1 MGKGTPMTTLTF
13 DSTAPPRMD
22 QRLDLAALRAN
33 KSRLRYGPSRHAIL
47 ETLSY
52 SHGPPITFTQ
62 LRASQ
67 PDWMFKIARD
77 SGWEYRAMRLMSNLG
92 LVQRYEFEGRS
103 LAYWAITS
111 KGRSQLR
118 TWNDSGFDNARSF
131 WSFHNDVR
139 VHYVRNGNRVIRDDK
154 WVFKIDARDGAIY
167 GGWTKES
174 YAKYVAT

>member
-1 MGKGTPMTTLTF
+1 MTTLTF
-13 DSTAPPRMD
+13 ESTRAPRMD
-22 QRLDLAALRAN
+22 QPLDLAALRAN

-52 SHGPPITFTQ
+52 HRGPPVTFTQ

-103 LAYWAITS
+103 LSYWAITS

-118 TWNDSGFDNARSF
+118 TWNDSGFNNARSF
-131 WSFHNDVR
+131 WSFARQVH
-139 VHYVRNGNRVIRDDK
+139 VHYVRNGDHVTRDNK
-154 WVFKIDARDGAIY
+154 WVHGIDARTGDLHSA
-167 GGWTKES
+167 WRVEE
-174 YAKYVAT
+174 YAKYHGAQLDT